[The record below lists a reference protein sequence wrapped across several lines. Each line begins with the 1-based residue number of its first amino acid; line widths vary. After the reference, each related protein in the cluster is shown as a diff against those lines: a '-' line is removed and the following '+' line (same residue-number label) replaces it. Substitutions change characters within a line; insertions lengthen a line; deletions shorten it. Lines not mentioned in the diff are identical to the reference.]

1 MTPEDVI
8 LGVDPGLGTTG
19 WGVIRVTPRGPTYVE
34 SGKIRTDSKRPIG
47 ERLKKI
53 FETLQSTAREQ
64 RATAAAVEGGFV
76 GRSALSALQLGQAR
90 AAAVL
95 ALELGGLPVRVLS
108 PREVK
113 LAVTGRGSAAKEQVG
128 FMVGRILGLEFDRG
142 EDDISDAL
150 AVALCL
156 ALHGGA
162 AKASGAR

>member
-1 MTPEDVI
+1 MTAGDVI
-8 LGVDPGLGTTG
+8 MGVDPGLGTTG
-19 WGVIRVTPRGPTYVE
+19 WGVVRMTARGAVYVE
-34 SGKIRTDSKRPIG
+34 SGRIRTDSKRPIG

-53 FETLQSTAREQ
+53 FETLQLVAREK

-76 GRSALSALQLGQAR
+76 GRSAMSALQLGQAR
-90 AAAVL
+90 ATAVL
-95 ALELGGLPVRVLS
+95 ALELAGIPVQMLS

-156 ALHGGA
+156 ALRRGT
-162 AKASGAR
+162 AKASDAR